1 MCRPYKANLNHLY
14 AVAGRG
20 CCAAAG
26 SSRKRR
32 RRNVCAFTATIIVL
46 SDINTAPI
54 AGGSTKPN
62 GANAPAAIGKAM
74 TL

>member
-1 MCRPYKANLNHLY
+1 MCRPYKAKLNQLY

-26 SSRKRR
+26 SSRKRS
-32 RRNVCAFTATIIVL
+32 RRNVWALPATIIVL
-46 SDINTAPI
+46 SDIKTAPT

-62 GANAPAAIGKAM
+62 GANAPAAIGNAR